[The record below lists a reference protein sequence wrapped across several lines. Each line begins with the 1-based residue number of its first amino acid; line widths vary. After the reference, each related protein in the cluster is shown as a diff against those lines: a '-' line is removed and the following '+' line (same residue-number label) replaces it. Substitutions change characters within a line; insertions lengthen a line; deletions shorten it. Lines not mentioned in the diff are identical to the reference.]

1 MSTHIPQ
8 PTGRPSIFSQELA
21 DAIFARI
28 GEGRGL
34 SDVCKDQDMPNRA
47 TVYRWLAEDEAFRRQ
62 YAVACEMRAEH
73 MGDGIID
80 IADNAAPED
89 TPRAR
94 LMIDARKWM
103 MAKLAPKRYGDKLL
117 NEHSGPDGGD
127 IPVKVISDVDRAKA
141 LAAMIAKTRANAP
154 SAS

>member
-1 MSTHIPQ
+1 MSTHVPQ

-21 DAIFARI
+21 DAIFAQI

-34 SDVCKDQDMPNRA
+34 SDICRDEGMPGRV

-73 MGDGIID
+73 MGDQILG
-80 IADNAAPED
+80 IADDGENED
-89 TPRAR
+89 TQRDR
-94 LMIDARKWM
+94 LRIDARKWL
-103 MAKLAPKRYGDKLL
+103 MAKLAPKKYGEKIV

-127 IPVKVISDVDRAKA
+127 IPVKVITDVDRAKA

-154 SAS
+154 TAG